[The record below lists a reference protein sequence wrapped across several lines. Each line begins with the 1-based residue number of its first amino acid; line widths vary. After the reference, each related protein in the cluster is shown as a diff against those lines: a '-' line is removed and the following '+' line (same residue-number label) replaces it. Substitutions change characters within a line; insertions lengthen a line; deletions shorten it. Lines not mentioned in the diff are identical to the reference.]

1 MEKIVSRFSIDFQ
14 WLVRDYGDALAR
26 ATLAEITI
34 TADGLTVT
42 EIEDRSA
49 KTVRPCV
56 RISAYA
62 LAQWFAS
69 NWWRLLWE
77 PARNTSSWNMSH
89 KVGAAGE
96 GYLWPDLTFTSDG
109 ESVLIQGR
117 PSPTTSDQPV
127 RYLNMVDVL
136 VPILDFEGKLD
147 SFIEAVIGR
156 LADLRVGAAGLDDL
170 WSEVRRERID
180 PELSA
185 WRKLEAILGYDPG
198 DAPDDII
205 EALQNVASEF
215 GASAVEEVAAESMD
229 NAIFDIKTLW
239 DESRSKAFQLAIPN
253 FDILKKQISEIESSL
268 LPWQRAAQAA
278 RMARD
283 VWSLESG
290 PVPTSILAEILSI
303 SKESLLND
311 LEVQGPMHAGFRN
324 GQPDTFGVFLNK
336 PFSVSRRFALL
347 RLVGDHLTAPQG
359 ERLLPAALRSKTQR
373 QKFQRA
379 FAQEFLCPYTDLIGY
394 LGAADPSDED
404 IEEAARH
411 FDVSPFVVE
420 TILVNKGSRDRSS
433 LSCA

>member
-1 MEKIVSRFSIDFQ
+1 MEKIVSRFGIDFQ
-14 WLVRDYGDALAR
+14 WLEREYGDALAR

-34 TADGLTVT
+34 TADGLNVT

-49 KTVRPCV
+49 KTVRPGV

-77 PARNTSSWNMSH
+77 PARNTSSWKMSH

-109 ESVLIQGR
+109 ESVLVQGR
-117 PSPTTSDQPV
+117 PSPPTSEQPV

-136 VPILDFEGKLD
+136 VPIHDFEGRVD
-147 SFIEAVIGR
+147 SFVEAVIGR
-156 LADLRVGAAGLDDL
+156 LSGLRVGAAGLDDL
-170 WSEVRRERID
+170 WSEVRKERID
-180 PELSA
+180 PQLSA

-198 DAPDDII
+198 DAPDHTI
-205 EALQNVASEF
+205 EALQNAASEF
-215 GASAVEEVAAESMD
+215 GSSAVEEVAAESMD

-239 DESRSKAFQLAIPN
+239 DESRSKAFELVIPN
-253 FDILKKQISEIESSL
+253 FDILKRRISEIELSL

-278 RMARD
+278 RLARD
-283 VWSLESG
+283 AWSLQPG
-290 PVPTSILAEILSI
+290 PVSTSILADILSI
-303 SKESLLND
+303 SEESLLND
-311 LEVQGPMHAGFRN
+311 LEAKGPMHAGFRN
-324 GQPDTFGVFLNK
+324 GRPDGFGVFLNK
-336 PFSVSRRFALL
+336 PISAGRRFALL

-359 ERLLPAALRSKTQR
+359 DRLLPAAVRSKTQR

-379 FAQEFLCPYTDLIGY
+379 FAQEFLCPYTDLTGY
-394 LGAADPSDED
+394 LGSADPSDED
-404 IEEAARH
+404 IEEAARY

-420 TILVNKGSRDRSS
+420 TILVNKGNRDRSS
-433 LSCA
+433 LPCG